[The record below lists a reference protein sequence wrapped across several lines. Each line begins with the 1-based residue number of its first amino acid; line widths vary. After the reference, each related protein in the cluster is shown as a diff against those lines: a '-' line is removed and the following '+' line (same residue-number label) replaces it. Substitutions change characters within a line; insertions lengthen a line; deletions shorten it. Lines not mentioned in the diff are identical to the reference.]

1 MQEVLDSTRLVVE
14 QAKHV
19 HIDIKRINDFAAT
32 LEASAF
38 KQSEFSEETVL
49 VDATEED
56 QIAFAF
62 VCNALNFCFWGDP
75 KWTVTVARK
84 KYDGAF
90 GLIYALKRALADG
103 IPMTQADYLAG
114 LTSEVLQKIFRGN
127 VTVPLFNERLKMLK
141 SFGKM
146 VQQEF
151 GGKFTTIV
159 ERADGDAVAI
169 TGLLVEMVP
178 SVFADECEYHGHRV
192 KFYKRAQLAANFLAY
207 LHRLKLISARVD
219 NCDQLTVFAD
229 YKIPQV
235 MRKLGLLEYEN
246 DLARRVD
253 NKIEI
258 AAGSDEEIE
267 IRASTV
273 WAAEYLVRALKPRIP
288 GVNAAKVDN
297 LLWYRGQDK
306 SPSDKPYHR
315 TRTIWY

>member
-1 MQEVLDSTRLVVE
+1 MLEVLNSTRPVVE
-14 QAKHV
+14 QAVDV
-19 HIDIKRINDFAAT
+19 HINTEQVTAFAAT
-32 LEASAF
+32 LDAPAF
-38 KQSEFSEETVL
+38 RQSEFSEETVL

-75 KWTVTVARK
+75 KWTVTVAGK

-90 GLIYALKRALADG
+90 GMIYALKRA
-103 IPMTQADYLAG
+103 ITERVPIIRADYLSG
-114 LTSEVLQKIFRGN
+114 LTGEILRKVFRGN
-127 VTVPLFNERLKMLK
+127 VSIPLFDERLKLLRNFGAVVQRK
-141 SFGKM
+141 FGGRFGK
-146 VQQEF
+146 
-151 GGKFTTIV
+151 IV
-159 ERADGDAVAI
+159 EQAEGDALIV
-169 TGLLVEMVP
+169 TRLLVTEAP
-178 SVFADECEYHGHRV
+178 LVFADEYEYHGHQV

-207 LHRLKLISARVD
+207 LHRLKLVSARID
-219 NCDQLTVFAD
+219 NCDQLTAFAD

-235 MRKLGLLEYEN
+235 MRKLGLLEYRSE
-246 DLARRVD
+246 LAQRVD

-258 AAGSDEEIE
+258 AAGGDEEIE

>member
-1 MQEVLDSTRLVVE
+1 MQEVLDSTRLVVG

-19 HIDIKRINDFAAT
+19 HIDIKKVDDFAAT
-32 LEASAF
+32 LAASAF
-38 KQSEFSEETVL
+38 KPSEFSEETVL

-56 QIAFAF
+56 QLAFAF

-75 KWTVTVARK
+75 KWTVTIAGK

-90 GLIYALKRALADG
+90 GLIYALKRARAEE
-103 IPMTQADYLAG
+103 IPITQADYLAE
-114 LTSEVLQKIFRGN
+114 LTSEVLQKVFRGN
-127 VTVPLFNERLKMLK
+127 VTVPLFTERLKMLR
-141 SFGKM
+141 SLGE
-146 VQQEF
+146 VVRREF
-151 GGKFTTIV
+151 GGKFATIV
-159 ERADGDAVAI
+159 GRAGGDAVAI
-169 TGLLVEMVP
+169 TRLLVKTVP
-178 SVFADECEYHGHRV
+178 AVFADECDYHGHRV

-207 LHRLKLISARVD
+207 LHRLKLISARID
-219 NCDQLTVFAD
+219 NCDRLTAFAD

-235 MRKLGLLEYEN
+235 MRKLRLLEYDPE
-246 DLARRVD
+246 LAQRVD
-253 NKIEI
+253 SKIEI

-267 IRASTV
+267 IRACTV
-273 WAAEYLVRALKPRIP
+273 WAVEYLVRALKPRIP